1 MPITAF
7 TRGGTEYTPLYLSAI
22 DSTTCIGCGRCF
34 KVCSRS
40 VMTLKGVTEDGD
52 LVDLDPDD
60 DDDDEILRKVMVMVD
75 AGDCIGCGAC
85 NRVCPKD
92 CQTHEP
98 APA

>member
-52 LVDLDPDD
+52 LVDLIFECPLVERANKADHQFSAQKSRTVQHVRQF
-60 DDDDEILRKVMVMVD
+60 LR
-75 AGDCIGCGAC
+75 
-85 NRVCPKD
+85 
-92 CQTHEP
+92 
-98 APA
+98 